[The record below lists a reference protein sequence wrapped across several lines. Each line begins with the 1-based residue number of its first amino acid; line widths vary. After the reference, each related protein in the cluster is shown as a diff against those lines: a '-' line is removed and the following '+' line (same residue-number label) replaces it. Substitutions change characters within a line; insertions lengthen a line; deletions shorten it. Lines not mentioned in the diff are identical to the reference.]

1 MKPDTEKGI
10 GYYVYADFLGRCNQE
25 EGKYSDSVL
34 SRTWYLITYANYP
47 IIWASQIQI
56 EISLSTTKAEY
67 IDIFHAMRYVLPLVS
82 LLNEIEFILK
92 FQGDTPTVLC
102 IIFKNPFTVLKDN
115 QGSIALAVSTR
126 MWPCTKH
133 IAIKYHHF

>member
-10 GYYVYADFLGRCNQE
+10 GSYVYADFLGRCNQE

-67 IDIFHAMRYVLPLVS
+67 IDFFTQWGTYYLLWAFWMKLSSYSSFKETPRRY
-82 LLNEIEFILK
+82 
-92 FQGDTPTVLC
+92 C
-102 IIFKNPFTVLKDN
+102 
-115 QGSIALAVSTR
+115 ALFS
-126 MWPCTKH
+126 KIH
-133 IAIKYHHF
+133 SQF